1 MTVCASQQRGLS
13 RAKKLSRF
21 TSLLALALVL
31 AATVTPALA
40 QQSRVTN
47 PYGRDVE
54 FTVALRERQNLIGEV
69 SLHMSQD
76 GSLSVNLGMLT
87 ALLSGRITSAA
98 KGALSQLE
106 LVEGRVGLDTLKR
119 SGFELVF
126 HDAELELEVSIPLTA
141 RPALDYSVMGAG
153 RTQLGDFDRVAPFS
167 FAANLRIA
175 GDYSRNQFGEDFSGS
190 GNVNIV
196 GRAGPIAYQSAFRIP
211 SNGGGLLHEG
221 SRAILDD
228 VKRAL
233 RWQIGDIRPFSASPV
248 GGDDIL
254 GFGVSRETDILQ
266 PDNIARIRGT
276 QTFSIQDPSEVTISV
291 NGRIVSRRM
300 FAPGNYNIA
309 DFPFVLGRNQIEL
322 LIQNQAGEE
331 KRLSFN
337 QFLDSRLLEAGK
349 DDFGFVV
356 GIASRPGFSQS
367 RLYDAKNWTLNAH
380 YIKGVSEKLTVG
392 IATTLNNQRGVILA
406 TGVQAGVAGI
416 TSGRAGLN
424 FSDNSR
430 IGVLGLGL
438 VRNLE
443 NNGSVQASRTLRFGL
458 DGRFDLKDRSNH
470 LVNAS
475 IGYAWPLTKNMSANA
490 DLRISGENGSASFQ
504 TSYSLTRD
512 IRFDVSLDWR
522 FNKDQ
527 NLSGPGISIGLS
539 RSFGTGGQSRA
550 RYDSWLNEG
559 RLSVSNTPKIG
570 LGQWSNTLEATTS
583 DQGTSI
589 SSAQSALFNRF
600 ELATSAGGTW
610 QSGNTSQRASFR
622 AGSAIAFANGKLA
635 LGRPVND
642 SFAIIAGH
650 RTLGNRVISLASR
663 GSESGPMA
671 KTGLFGPALVTGLGT
686 YAPRVVSVTIE
697 DPPEG
702 YDIGSGTYRIA
713 PPLFG
718 GYGFVVGSDTAISVV
733 GTLLLANGQPAALVA
748 GTATSL
754 DWPRINPITV
764 FTNANGQFSV
774 SGLGKGRWSL
784 KMRGLAGTFD
794 FTIGTTESSF
804 IEVGNV
810 RAGVV
815 Q

>member
-1 MTVCASQQRGLS
+1 MTVCANSWRGL
-13 RAKKLSRF
+13 RQATETSRF
-21 TSLLALALVL
+21 ISLLALALFS
-31 AATVTPALA
+31 VTSVSPASA
-40 QQSRVTN
+40 EPGRVTN

-54 FTVALRERQNLIGEV
+54 FTVGLRERQNLIGEV
-69 SLHMSQD
+69 SLHMAQD
-76 GSLSVNLGMLT
+76 GSLSVSLGMLT
-87 ALLSGRITSAA
+87 AALSSRITNAA
-98 KGALSQLE
+98 KEALSRLE

-126 HDAELELEVSIPLTA
+126 HDGELELEISIPLAA

-153 RTQLGDFDRVAPFS
+153 RTQLGDFDPVAPFS
-167 FAANLRIA
+167 FAANLRLA
-175 GDYSRNQFGEDFSGS
+175 GDYNRNQFGEDFSGS
-190 GNVNIV
+190 GNLNIL

-211 SNGGGLLHEG
+211 SSGGGLLHDG

-266 PDNIARIRGT
+266 PDTIARVRGT

-291 NGRIVSRRM
+291 NGRVVSRRM
-300 FAPGNYNIA
+300 FVPGNYNIA

-349 DDFGFVV
+349 DDFGLVV
-356 GIASRPGFSQS
+356 GIASKPGFNQS
-367 RLYDAKNWTLNAH
+367 RLYDPDNWTLNAH
-380 YIKGVSEKLTVG
+380 YIKGVSEKLTLG
-392 IATTLNNQRGVILA
+392 IATTLNNQRGIILA
-406 TGVQAGVAGI
+406 TGVHAGVAGV

-438 VRNLE
+438 MRNL
-443 NNGSVQASRTLRFGL
+443 GGTGQVQASRTVRFGL
-458 DGRFDLKDRSNH
+458 DGRFDLNDSGNH

-475 IGYAWPLTKNMSANA
+475 IGYAWPLAKNMSANA

-512 IRFDVSLDWR
+512 IRFDVALDWR

-539 RSFGTGGQSRA
+539 RSFGIGGQSRA

-559 RLSVSNTPKIG
+559 RLSFNNTPKIG
-570 LGQWSNTLEATTS
+570 LGQWSQTLEAASS
-583 DQGTSI
+583 DQGNSM

-610 QSGNTSQRASFR
+610 QNGNTSQRASFR
-622 AGSAIAFANGKLA
+622 VGSAIAYANGKFA
-635 LGRPVND
+635 IGRPIND

-650 RTLGNRVISLASR
+650 KTLGNRVISLASR

-671 KTGLFGPALVTGLGT
+671 KTGLLGPALVTGLGT
-686 YAPRVVSVTIE
+686 YAPRMVSVTID

-748 GTATSL
+748 GIATSA

-794 FTIGTTESSF
+794 FTIGASQSSF